1 LKSSLAPST
10 PISEGVEPAS
20 GSGVVS
26 PAVARSSLTEEIAP
40 YPPQELWGYDLE
52 LMHHYITSTADTLSI
67 RPEMCHVWRVALPR
81 EGYRH
86 QFVTHGILAIAAT
99 HKAYLLPHS
108 RKKYLA
114 LSDYHQTLGSE
125 GYRTCLQDINDH
137 NGMALFA
144 FASTVVLLMLALP
157 LHYTNGQLE
166 NPMHHLTE
174 LANVHRGIKTTL
186 APLLPSVLRTEF
198 APLLYGI
205 WPLDPSG
212 LPDR

>member
-1 LKSSLAPST
+1 LA
-10 PISEGVEPAS
+10 EQ
-20 GSGVVS
+20 
-26 PAVARSSLTEEIAP
+26 IAP

-52 LMHHYITSTADTLSI
+52 LMHHYMASTADSLSI

-125 GYRTCLQDINDH
+125 GYRICLQDINDH
-137 NGMALFA
+137 NGRALFA
-144 FASTVVLLMLALP
+144 FASTVVLLM
-157 LHYTNGQLE
+157 
-166 NPMHHLTE
+166 
-174 LANVHRGIKTTL
+174 
-186 APLLPSVLRTEF
+186 
-198 APLLYGI
+198 
-205 WPLDPSG
+205 
-212 LPDR
+212 